1 MSCDCVLIGRLTR
14 DCESK
19 STKNGRMI
27 YTFPVA
33 SNRGFGDKQQTDFF
47 DCMAFHPLLE
57 NQFVHLKK
65 GCMVKVVGHFQSH
78 ESENGV
84 RRWTMIVD
92 SLEMLWGK
100 PKKPDSAPEPEPA
113 PVEEDVDLPF

>member
-1 MSCDCVLIGRLTR
+1 
-14 DCESK
+14 
-19 STKNGRMI
+19 MI

>member
-1 MSCDCVLIGRLTR
+1 MSCDCVLIGRLTK

-19 STKNGRMI
+19 TTKNGKLI
-27 YTFPVA
+27 YCLSVA
-33 SNRGFGDKQQTDFF
+33 SNRGFGDKKETDFF
-47 DCMAFHPLLE
+47 DCMAFHPLLQ
-57 NQFVHLKK
+57 NQQPHLIK

-100 PKKPDSAPEPEPA
+100 KKSEQAQSSLGYD
-113 PVEEDVDLPF
+113 DDIDTPF

>member
-1 MSCDCVLIGRLTR
+1 MSCDCVLIGRLTK

-19 STKNGRMI
+19 TTRNGKLI
-27 YTFPVA
+27 YTFSVA
-33 SNRGFGDKQQTDFF
+33 SNRGFGDKQETDFF

-57 NQFVHLKK
+57 KQMPHLLK

-78 ESENGV
+78 KSENDV
-84 RRWTMIVD
+84 QRWTMIVD

-100 PKKPDSAPEPEPA
+100 KKSETDNKT
-113 PVEEDVDLPF
+113 DMDFPF

>member
-1 MSCDCVLIGRLTR
+1 MSCDCVLIGRLTK

-19 STKNGRMI
+19 TTKNGKLI
-27 YTFPVA
+27 YCLSVA
-33 SNRGFGDKQQTDFF
+33 SNRGFGDRKETDFF
-47 DCMAFHPLLE
+47 DCMAFHPLLQ
-57 NQFVHLKK
+57 NQQPHLIK

-78 ESENGV
+78 ESDNGV

-100 PKKPDSAPEPEPA
+100 KKSEQAQGSLGYD
-113 PVEEDVDLPF
+113 DDIDTPF